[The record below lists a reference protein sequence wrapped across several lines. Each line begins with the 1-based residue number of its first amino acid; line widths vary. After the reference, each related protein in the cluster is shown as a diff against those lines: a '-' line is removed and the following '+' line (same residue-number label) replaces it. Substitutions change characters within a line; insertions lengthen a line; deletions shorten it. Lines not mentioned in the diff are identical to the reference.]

1 MLHNKYIPKKEGKEV
16 VKNLTEILADMILI
30 IRLAL
35 YGMGRGVGVETT
47 VISDL
52 LCP

>member
-1 MLHNKYIPKKEGKEV
+1 MLHDIFLRNKENKV
-16 VKNLTEILADMILI
+16 VKDFTENIAEMILI

-47 VISDL
+47 VISNL